1 MSDPLR
7 TDAAPDADVAATAD
21 RDARIEQLLLAGLDH
36 YFAGDFEH
44 AINVWSRVV
53 FLDRQHSRA
62 RAYIERARSALAERH
77 RESEEL
83 LHRGVDAFN
92 RGDTGEARTLINQ
105 AVEHVGPN
113 DVALAFLERLNRLD
127 PAAPMSE
134 TAGKSVR
141 PTSSPGV
148 VRRRTVVAPNIRRT
162 SSWLGV
168 AVGVV
173 VAAAAL
179 LLAGAGL
186 GMWFADRPSARLDV
200 IAPVAAPL
208 PVARASETA
217 LARARQLSADGNPLE
232 ALRLLETVAAADP
245 LRGDADALQTEIQ
258 HRILDEISTGARP

>member
-7 TDAAPDADVAATAD
+7 TDAARDAGDAATAD
-21 RDARIEQLLLAGLDH
+21 RDERIEQLLVAGLDH

-113 DVALAFLERLNRLD
+113 DMAFVFLERLNRLA
-127 PAAPMSE
+127 PAASGPD
-134 TAGKSVR
+134 APGRRVKSIL
-141 PTSSPGV
+141 PSSAT
-148 VRRRTVVAPNIRRT
+148 VRRVVIEPKTRRT
-162 SSWLGV
+162 LWLGV
-168 AVGVV
+168 GVAAVA
-173 VAAAAL
+173 AAAAL

-186 GMWFADRPSARLDV
+186 GMWFADRPSGRVDV
-200 IAPVAAPL
+200 IAPAAAPL

-217 LARARQLSADGNPLE
+217 IARARQLNAEGNPRE
-232 ALRLLETVAAADP
+232 ALRVLESVTDADP
-245 LRGDADALQTEIQ
+245 LRGAADALQAEIQ
-258 HRILDEISTGARP
+258 RRILDDVALGARP